1 MAAEVGKVNTAMLFG
16 RAGIPKKERLASFA
30 QAFPMRCAAVD
41 YSHYCN
47 CVDSSVSPVLFH
59 WITVGH
65 RLWTV
70 TFLLFAVDELGALVL
85 SARSPACGRK
95 VPGRRVLDYFRCK
108 DIDIAEAGEFCSM
121 ACSLALN
128 ASFES
133 FGLRVEGVNKR
144 TNDV

>member
-1 MAAEVGKVNTAMLFG
+1 MRRLSQRGVLPWITRTIATASIL
-16 RAGIPKKERLASFA
+16 PC
-30 QAFPMRCAAVD
+30 P
-41 YSHYCN
+41 
-47 CVDSSVSPVLFH
+47 PVLFH